1 MSARLWDMTV
11 TNSALLAKAEECR
24 KTLRNAREN
33 IRVERVPEAMDGSL
47 NATQR
52 EVSAERMETC
62 SRLLRQVEAALMRVN
77 RGRYGSCL
85 KCENVIEQKR
95 LTALPWALFCA
106 RCQQGV
112 DLLHQ
117 RARSSRNAIIPAA

>member
-1 MSARLWDMTV
+1 MSARVWDMAV
-11 TNSALLAKAEECR
+11 TKKALLAKAEECR
-24 KTLRNAREN
+24 KMLRNAREN

-47 NATQR
+47 NATER

-62 SRLLRQVEAALMRVN
+62 SRLVRQAEAALMRVN
-77 RGRYGSCL
+77 RGRYGLCV
-85 KCENVIEQKR
+85 KCENAIEQKR

-106 RCQQGV
+106 RCQQSV